1 MERNFVDGYV
11 EWQANPEITGV
22 NRLPQHATFMPYASF
37 EEAQKAERYAS
48 SRCKVLN
55 GKWKFKLYKNYAY
68 RPSDFAQVHY
78 DTHNWDTVQVP
89 GSWQMQGYDQSQ
101 YCNVRYPWEG
111 HEDICPPA
119 APTKHNPV
127 GCYVKRIHVGAD
139 LLQKRVVLCFEGVES
154 AFYLYVNG
162 QRVGYSESSFNRAEF
177 DVTRYLQEGSNVIG
191 VEVYRWC
198 TGSWLECQDMWRLGG
213 IFRDV
218 YLYTTEREYI
228 RDFVLKAQPDGEMKD
243 GFVEV
248 LVKTNGAYEGL
259 SLDMSVLDAA
269 GNTVA
274 LDCQYANE
282 DHRTMLRAIVAG
294 ADLWSSEHPALY
306 TLVLTLKNNG
316 APIEYISTKFGFRKV
331 EILDGVIRIND
342 RRVVFKGTNRHEF
355 DCHTGRYITEEV
367 MRDDLEKMKR
377 ANMNAVRT
385 SHYPNCPRWME
396 LCDEYGIYVIDENNM
411 ESHGTNRSTI
421 IGCPQIPDSRPEW
434 EKACMDRI
442 QALYERD
449 KNCTCVVC
457 WSMGNESLGGETP
470 KKMYRYLKN
479 VDDTRFVHFECH
491 GDPEE
496 QSLSDVQSKMYAKPQ
511 ECEEYALT
519 RRDGRPYLLCEYTH
533 AMGNSCGSTD
543 EYTTLWDK
551 YPCLQGGFVW
561 DWVDQS
567 ILTKDDQ
574 GREYLAY
581 GGDFGDEPND
591 GHFCGNGLLF
601 GDRRITPKYY
611 EIQKLYQYVDFCAVD
626 PVRGQV
632 EIKNKYLFTDLA
644 DFELYW
650 CQCSDKGVFRDGV
663 VEVQLAPGEK
673 KVLDLELGR
682 PCNTEFYLN
691 LELRTKEK
699 TLWCPAGFAVAKEQF
714 VIDAFANTYDELVA
728 DAPLLVDD
736 TYGSLRVMSDDVN
749 IRFER
754 RERNQLVSIKVGG
767 EELLQGPMRFNFW
780 RALTDNDRGTRAGS
794 RLGCWRDAGDTPGIY
809 NNTKWSIENYKIL
822 DGGKKVVV
830 VSGATVCTQPECK
843 GQVVY
848 TITSKGMEVDMQ
860 FFPNDALPE
869 IPEVGL
875 LFELPPDFENL
886 TYLGAGPEE
895 NYIDRC
901 NATQIGLYNTTV
913 TDLYTDYLKPQEC
926 GNRTGVRYATLV
938 GQKKVFSL
946 VAEPVME
953 LNVSHWLPKEIENTW
968 HGKDLPPVTKTV
980 VRCIARQQGVGGYDS
995 WGKRPEESVT
1005 LRTGKLRDWGFTL
1018 VPKRARK

>member
-331 EILDGVIRIND
+331 EIRDGVIRIND

-355 DCHTGRYITEEV
+355 DCRTGRYITEEV

-496 QSLSDVQSKMYAKPQ
+496 QSLSDVQSKMYAKPR

-611 EIQKLYQYVDFCAVD
+611 EIQKLYQYMDFCAVD

-699 TLWCPAGFAVAKEQF
+699 TLWCQAGFAVAKEQF

-901 NATQIGLYNTTV
+901 NAAQIGLYNTTV

-995 WGKRPEESVT
+995 WGAHCNEKYKNKTDKTYR
-1005 LRTGKLRDWGFTL
+1005 LKFQIRF
-1018 VPKRARK
+1018 

>member
-162 QRVGYSESSFNRAEF
+162 QRVGYSESSFNRTEF

-355 DCHTGRYITEEV
+355 DCRTGRYITEEV

-843 GQVVY
+843 GQVIY

-953 LNVSHWLPKEIENTW
+953 LNVSHWLPKEIENIW

-995 WGKRPEESVT
+995 WGAHCNEKYKNKTDKTYR
-1005 LRTGKLRDWGFTL
+1005 LKFQIRF
-1018 VPKRARK
+1018 

>member
-177 DVTRYLQEGSNVIG
+177 DVTRYLQEESNVIG

-355 DCHTGRYITEEV
+355 DCRTGRYITEEV

-491 GDPEE
+491 GDPGE

-995 WGKRPEESVT
+995 WGAHCNEKYKNKTDKTYR
-1005 LRTGKLRDWGFTL
+1005 LKFQIRF
-1018 VPKRARK
+1018 

>member
-37 EEAQKAERYAS
+37 AEAQKAERYAS

-139 LLQKRVVLCFEGVES
+139 LLQKRVVLCLEGVES

-355 DCHTGRYITEEV
+355 DCRTGRYITEEV

-632 EIKNKYLFTDLA
+632 EIKNKYMFTDLA

-691 LELRTKEK
+691 LELRTKEE

-860 FFPNDALPE
+860 FFPNDTLPE

-995 WGKRPEESVT
+995 WGAHCNEKYKNKTDKTYR
-1005 LRTGKLRDWGFTL
+1005 LKFQIRF
-1018 VPKRARK
+1018 

>member
-1 MERNFVDGYV
+1 
-11 EWQANPEITGV
+11 
-22 NRLPQHATFMPYASF
+22 
-37 EEAQKAERYAS
+37 
-48 SRCKVLN
+48 
-55 GKWKFKLYKNYAY
+55 
-68 RPSDFAQVHY
+68 
-78 DTHNWDTVQVP
+78 
-89 GSWQMQGYDQSQ
+89 
-101 YCNVRYPWEG
+101 
-111 HEDICPPA
+111 
-119 APTKHNPV
+119 
-127 GCYVKRIHVGAD
+127 
-139 LLQKRVVLCFEGVES
+139 
-154 AFYLYVNG
+154 
-162 QRVGYSESSFNRAEF
+162 
-177 DVTRYLQEGSNVIG
+177 
-191 VEVYRWC
+191 
-198 TGSWLECQDMWRLGG
+198 
-213 IFRDV
+213 
-218 YLYTTEREYI
+218 
-228 RDFVLKAQPDGEMKD
+228 
-243 GFVEV
+243 
-248 LVKTNGAYEGL
+248 
-259 SLDMSVLDAA
+259 MSVLDAA

-282 DHRTMLRAIVAG
+282 DHRTVLRAIVAG

-355 DCHTGRYITEEV
+355 DCRTGRYITEEV

-567 ILTKDDQ
+567 ILTKDD
-574 GREYLAY
+574 REYLAY

-995 WGKRPEESVT
+995 WGAHCNEKYKNKTDKTYR
-1005 LRTGKLRDWGFTL
+1005 LKFQIRF
-1018 VPKRARK
+1018 